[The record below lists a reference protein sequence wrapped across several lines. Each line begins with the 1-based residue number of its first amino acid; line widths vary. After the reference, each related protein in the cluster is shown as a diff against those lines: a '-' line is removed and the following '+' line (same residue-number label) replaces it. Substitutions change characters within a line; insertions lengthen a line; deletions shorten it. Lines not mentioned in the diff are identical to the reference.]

1 MSAYDEILSSSNIV
15 NILEYYGLK
24 VNRNKC
30 TCPFHNDTHP
40 SMMVNTSKG
49 IAKCFA
55 CGSGGNVVS
64 FIQKYETEINHNA
77 ISTVEAMQK
86 AIDIQH
92 LNIVLSQNNNIPL
105 TEEQKKQKTLSN
117 ILKDA
122 IIICENNL
130 KTQNI
135 DGEKILDYLKS
146 RNLSEQIINNF
157 HIGFNPT
164 YNNITNNLL
173 SKYNMK
179 DLIEVGITKESKN
192 DYIDIF
198 SHRIMIPIFD
208 QYGNPV
214 GFGARVLGDAKP
226 KYINTMATP
235 LFNKSELLFNYHK
248 AKSFARD
255 YEMIVVEGYMDVISS
270 NAMGFANTVGIMGTA
285 LTKEQ
290 IELLKKLKCE
300 ITLSLDN
307 DDAGKNAMIRVIPE
321 LLNEGLEV
329 NVLDISKLEG
339 KYKDFGDLQV
349 ANIKKEDVYKTKIS
363 AFIFLLENQYL
374 QNKEL
379 NVDNI
384 YTIYKKMQRDGLI
397 KNTKDILR
405 FKEYVTN
412 KTNFKLKEV
421 EDIIMPKEV
430 KQESRVERYKG
441 LFFYYYI
448 MDHLKKYA
456 INHQDRI
463 LQKYLEANSISQE
476 VIEETLNNENYLTH
490 PLASISKSK
499 IHSKILIIIGNNT
512 ITNMIIICILFLNL
526 SFKNDKIF
534 ILENLLNNVKS
545 FDQEGKVVNIKLSVE
560 QKDIVLKQY
569 AESFETSIKE
579 YIENNPDEFEDL
591 FIANNTSQFEK
602 LFPKTYVETL
612 KEQAVSRFKNEN
624 VMEAVRYGL
633 AYPDNMK
640 SAMTRQF
647 VNNDKYKTL
656 LVFNNNKN
664 ILGLTPENIIKETK
678 EELERKPEKVQ
689 DDIQK
694 TEVETAKNN
703 KDMSI
708 FIKLSGKEKESY
720 KGIYL
725 PIDSGTQVFIP
736 KQLYRIDDGRL
747 QILNSQSKSANM
759 SEYAVD
765 ENTRTKK
772 FMNRLTLDN
781 FYHKYFNLY
790 EISMEKEVIP
800 SASY

>member
-1 MSAYDEILSSSNIV
+1 MSAYDEILSSSNII

-24 VNRNKC
+24 VAKNKC
-30 TCPFHNDTHP
+30 ICPFHSDTHP

-92 LNIVLSQNNNIPL
+92 LNIVLSQNNKMPL

-122 IIICENNL
+122 ITICENNL
-130 KTQNI
+130 KTKNI
-135 DGEKILDYLKS
+135 DGERTLDYLKS

-164 YNNITNNLL
+164 YDNITNNLL

-248 AKSFARD
+248 AKSFARN
-255 YEMIVVEGYMDVISS
+255 YEMIVVEGYMDVISA

-339 KYKDFGDLQV
+339 KYKDFGDLQI
-349 ANIKKEDVYKTKIS
+349 ANVKKEDVYKTKIS

-374 QNKEL
+374 KNKEL

-384 YTIYKKMQRDGLI
+384 YNTYKKMQRDGLI
-397 KNTKDILR
+397 KDTKDILR

-412 KTNFKLKEV
+412 KTNFRVEEV

-456 INHQDRI
+456 TNHQDRI
-463 LQKYLEANSISQE
+463 LQKYLETNAITQE
-476 VIEETLNNENYLTH
+476 LIEETLNNENYL
-490 PLASISKSK
+490 KD
-499 IHSKILIIIGNNT
+499 GENT
-512 ITNMIIICILFLNL
+512 IDISRYVNEYIYTSDDYIK
-526 SFKNDKIF
+526 FKNDKIF

-545 FDQEGKVVNIKLSVE
+545 FDQEGNVVNIKLSVE

-569 AESFETSIKE
+569 AESFETNIKD

-602 LFPKTYVETL
+602 LFPKTYVESL

-664 ILGLTPENIIKETK
+664 ILGLTPENIMKETK
-678 EELERKPEKVQ
+678 EELEKKPEKTKQKEQ

-694 TEVETAKNN
+694 TEVETVKNN
-703 KDMSI
+703 NDMSV
-708 FIKLSGKEKESY
+708 FIKLSGKEKESF

-736 KQLYRIDDGRL
+736 KQLYRIDDGKL

>member
-1 MSAYDEILSSSNIV
+1 MSAYDEILSSSNII

-24 VNRNKC
+24 VVKNKC
-30 TCPFHNDTHP
+30 ICPFHSDTHP

-49 IAKCFA
+49 IAKCFV

-92 LNIVLSQNNNIPL
+92 LNIVLSQNNKMPL

-122 IIICENNL
+122 ITICENNL
-130 KTQNI
+130 KTKNI
-135 DGEKILDYLKS
+135 DGERTLDYLKS

-164 YNNITNNLL
+164 YDNITNNLL

-198 SHRIMIPIFD
+198 SHRIMIPIFE

-248 AKSFARD
+248 AKSFARN
-255 YEMIVVEGYMDVISS
+255 YEMIVVEGYMDVISA

-339 KYKDFGDLQV
+339 KYKDFGDLQI
-349 ANIKKEDVYKTKIS
+349 ANVKKEDVYKTKIS

-384 YTIYKKMQRDGLI
+384 YNTYKKMQRDGLI
-397 KNTKDILR
+397 KDTKDILR

-412 KTNFKLKEV
+412 KTNFRVEEV

-456 INHQDRI
+456 TNHQDRI
-463 LQKYLEANSISQE
+463 LQKYLETNAITQE
-476 VIEETLNNENYLTH
+476 LIEETLNNENYL
-490 PLASISKSK
+490 KD
-499 IHSKILIIIGNNT
+499 GENT
-512 ITNMIIICILFLNL
+512 IDISRYVNEYIYTSDDYIK
-526 SFKNDKIF
+526 FKNDKIF

-545 FDQEGKVVNIKLSVE
+545 FDQEGNVVNIKLSVE

-569 AESFETSIKE
+569 AESFETNIKD

-602 LFPKTYVETL
+602 LFPKTYVESL

-664 ILGLTPENIIKETK
+664 ILGLTPENIMKETK
-678 EELERKPEKVQ
+678 EELEKKPEKTKQKEQ

-694 TEVETAKNN
+694 TEVETVKNN
-703 KDMSI
+703 NDMSV
-708 FIKLSGKEKESY
+708 FIKLSGKEKESF

-736 KQLYRIDDGRL
+736 KQLYRIDDGKL

>member
-1 MSAYDEILSSSNIV
+1 MSAYDEILSSSNII

-24 VNRNKC
+24 VAKNKC
-30 TCPFHNDTHP
+30 ICPFHSDTHP

-92 LNIVLSQNNNIPL
+92 LNIVLSQNNKMPL

-122 IIICENNL
+122 ITICENNL
-130 KTQNI
+130 KTKNI
-135 DGEKILDYLKS
+135 DGERTLDYLKS

-164 YNNITNNLL
+164 YDNITNNLL

-226 KYINTMATP
+226 KYINTMVTP

-248 AKSFARD
+248 AKSFARN
-255 YEMIVVEGYMDVISS
+255 YEMIVVEGYMDVISA

-339 KYKDFGDLQV
+339 KYKDFGDLQI
-349 ANIKKEDVYKTKIS
+349 ANVKKEDVYKTKIS

-384 YTIYKKMQRDGLI
+384 YNTYKKMQRDGLI
-397 KNTKDILR
+397 KDTKDILR

-412 KTNFKLKEV
+412 KTNFRVEEV

-456 INHQDRI
+456 TNHQDRI
-463 LQKYLEANSISQE
+463 LQKYLETNAITQE
-476 VIEETLNNENYLTH
+476 LIEETLNNENYL
-490 PLASISKSK
+490 KD
-499 IHSKILIIIGNNT
+499 GENT
-512 ITNMIIICILFLNL
+512 IDISRYVNEYIYTSYDYIK
-526 SFKNDKIF
+526 FKNDKIF

-545 FDQEGKVVNIKLSVE
+545 FDQEGNVVNIKLSVE

-569 AESFETSIKE
+569 AESFETNIKD

-602 LFPKTYVETL
+602 LFPKTYVESL

-664 ILGLTPENIIKETK
+664 ILGLTPENIMKETK
-678 EELERKPEKVQ
+678 EELEKKPEKTKQKEQ

-694 TEVETAKNN
+694 TEVETVKNN
-703 KDMSI
+703 NDMSV
-708 FIKLSGKEKESY
+708 FIKLSGKEKESF

-736 KQLYRIDDGRL
+736 KQLYRIDDGKL

>member
-24 VNRNKC
+24 VTRNKC

-55 CGSGGNVVS
+55 CGSGGNAVS

-92 LNIVLSQNNNIPL
+92 LNIVLSQNNKMPL

-122 IIICENNL
+122 ITICENNL
-130 KTQNI
+130 KTKNI
-135 DGEKILDYLKS
+135 DGERTLDYLKS

-164 YNNITNNLL
+164 YDNITNNLL

-255 YEMIVVEGYMDVISS
+255 YEMIVVEGYMDVISA

-290 IELLKKLKCE
+290 IKLLKKLKCE

-339 KYKDFGDLQV
+339 KYKDFGDLQI
-349 ANIKKEDVYKTKIS
+349 ANLKKEDVYKTKIS

-384 YTIYKKMQRDGLI
+384 YNIYKKMQRDGLI
-397 KNTKDILR
+397 KDTKDILR

-412 KTNFKLKEV
+412 KTNFRVEEV

-463 LQKYLEANSISQE
+463 LQKYLETNAITQE
-476 VIEETLNNENYLTH
+476 LIEETLNNENYL
-490 PLASISKSK
+490 KD
-499 IHSKILIIIGNNT
+499 GENT
-512 ITNMIIICILFLNL
+512 IDISRYVNEYIYTSDDYIK
-526 SFKNDKIF
+526 FKNDKVF

-545 FDQEGKVVNIKLSVE
+545 FDQEGNVVNIKLSVE

-569 AESFETSIKE
+569 AESFETNIKE

-602 LFPKTYVETL
+602 LFPKTYVESL

-664 ILGLTPENIIKETK
+664 ILGLTPENIMKETK
-678 EELERKPEKVQ
+678 EELEKKPEKVQ
-689 DDIQK
+689 EKAQDEIQK
-694 TEVETAKNN
+694 PEVETVKNN
-703 KDMSI
+703 NDMSV
-708 FIKLSGKEKESY
+708 FIKLSGKEKESF

-736 KQLYRIDDGRL
+736 KQLYRINDGKL

>member
-1 MSAYDEILSSSNIV
+1 MSAYDEILSSSNII

-24 VNRNKC
+24 VAKNKC
-30 TCPFHNDTHP
+30 ICPFHSDTHP

-92 LNIVLSQNNNIPL
+92 LNIVLSQNNKMPL

-122 IIICENNL
+122 ITICENNL
-130 KTQNI
+130 KTKNI
-135 DGEKILDYLKS
+135 DGERTLDYLKS

-164 YNNITNNLL
+164 YDNITNNLL

-248 AKSFARD
+248 AKSFARN
-255 YEMIVVEGYMDVISS
+255 YEMIVVEGYMDVISA

-339 KYKDFGDLQV
+339 KYKDFGDLQI
-349 ANIKKEDVYKTKIS
+349 ANVKKEDVYKTKIS

-384 YTIYKKMQRDGLI
+384 YNTYKKMQRDGLI
-397 KNTKDILR
+397 KDTKDILR

-412 KTNFKLKEV
+412 KTNFRVEEV

-456 INHQDRI
+456 TNHQDRI
-463 LQKYLEANSISQE
+463 LQKYLETNAITQE
-476 VIEETLNNENYLTH
+476 LIEETLNNENYL
-490 PLASISKSK
+490 KD
-499 IHSKILIIIGNNT
+499 GENT
-512 ITNMIIICILFLNL
+512 IDISRYVNEYIYTSDDYIK
-526 SFKNDKIF
+526 FKNDKIF

-545 FDQEGKVVNIKLSVE
+545 FDQEGNVVNIKLSVE

-569 AESFETSIKE
+569 AESFETNIKD

-602 LFPKTYVETL
+602 LFPKTYVESL

-664 ILGLTPENIIKETK
+664 ILGLTPENIMKETK
-678 EELERKPEKVQ
+678 EELEKKPEKTKQKEQ

-694 TEVETAKNN
+694 TEVETVKNN
-703 KDMSI
+703 NDMSV
-708 FIKLSGKEKESY
+708 FIKLSGKEKESF

-725 PIDSGTQVFIP
+725 PIDSGIQVFIP
-736 KQLYRIDDGRL
+736 KQLYRIDDGKL

>member
-24 VNRNKC
+24 VTRNKC

-92 LNIVLSQNNNIPL
+92 LNIVLSQNNKMPL

-122 IIICENNL
+122 ITICENNL
-130 KTQNI
+130 KTKNI
-135 DGEKILDYLKS
+135 DGERTLDYLKS

-157 HIGFNPT
+157 HIGFNPN
-164 YNNITNNLL
+164 YDNITNNLL

-214 GFGARVLGDAKP
+214 GFGARVLGEAKP

-248 AKSFARD
+248 AKSFARN
-255 YEMIVVEGYMDVISS
+255 YEMIVVEGYMDVISA

-339 KYKDFGDLQV
+339 KYKDFGDLQI
-349 ANIKKEDVYKTKIS
+349 ANVKKEDVYKTKIS

-384 YTIYKKMQRDGLI
+384 YNTYKKMQRDGLI
-397 KNTKDILR
+397 KDTKDILR

-412 KTNFKLKEV
+412 KTNFRVEEV

-456 INHQDRI
+456 TNHQDRI
-463 LQKYLEANSISQE
+463 LQKYLETNAITQE
-476 VIEETLNNENYLTH
+476 LIEETLNNENYL
-490 PLASISKSK
+490 KD
-499 IHSKILIIIGNNT
+499 GENT
-512 ITNMIIICILFLNL
+512 IDISRYVNEYIYTSDDYIK
-526 SFKNDKIF
+526 FKNDKIF

-545 FDQEGKVVNIKLSVE
+545 FDQEGNVVNIKLSVE

-569 AESFETSIKE
+569 AESFETNIKD

-602 LFPKTYVETL
+602 LFPKTYVESL

-664 ILGLTPENIIKETK
+664 ILGLTPENIMKETK
-678 EELERKPEKVQ
+678 EELEKKPEKTKQKEQ

-694 TEVETAKNN
+694 TEVETVKNN
-703 KDMSI
+703 NDMSV
-708 FIKLSGKEKESY
+708 FIKLSGKEKESF

-736 KQLYRIDDGRL
+736 KQLYRIDDGKL

-759 SEYAVD
+759 SEYEVD
-765 ENTRTKK
+765 ENTKTKK

>member
-1 MSAYDEILSSSNIV
+1 MSAYDEILSSSNII

-24 VNRNKC
+24 VVKNKC
-30 TCPFHNDTHP
+30 VCPFHSDTHP

-92 LNIVLSQNNNIPL
+92 LNIVLSQNNKMPL

-122 IIICENNL
+122 ITICENNL
-130 KTQNI
+130 KTKNI
-135 DGEKILDYLKS
+135 DGERTLDYLKS

-164 YNNITNNLL
+164 YDNITNNLL

-248 AKSFARD
+248 AKSFARN
-255 YEMIVVEGYMDVISS
+255 YEMIVVEGYMDVISA

-339 KYKDFGDLQV
+339 KYKDFGDLQI
-349 ANIKKEDVYKTKIS
+349 ANVKKEDVYKTKIS
-363 AFIFLLENQYL
+363 AFIFLL
-374 QNKEL
+374 
-379 NVDNI
+379 
-384 YTIYKKMQRDGLI
+384 GLI
-397 KNTKDILR
+397 LDTKDILR

-412 KTNFKLKEV
+412 KTNFRVEEV

-456 INHQDRI
+456 TNHQDRI
-463 LQKYLEANSISQE
+463 LQKYLETNAITQE
-476 VIEETLNNENYLTH
+476 LIEETLNNENYL
-490 PLASISKSK
+490 KD
-499 IHSKILIIIGNNT
+499 GENT
-512 ITNMIIICILFLNL
+512 IDISRYVNEYIYTSDDYIK
-526 SFKNDKIF
+526 FKNDKIF

-545 FDQEGKVVNIKLSVE
+545 FDQEGNVVNIKLSVE

-569 AESFETSIKE
+569 AESFETNIKD

-602 LFPKTYVETL
+602 LFPKTYVESL

-664 ILGLTPENIIKETK
+664 ILGLTPENIMKETK
-678 EELERKPEKVQ
+678 EELEKKPEKTKQKEQ

-694 TEVETAKNN
+694 TEVETVKNN
-703 KDMSI
+703 NDMSV
-708 FIKLSGKEKESY
+708 FIKLSGKEKESF

-736 KQLYRIDDGRL
+736 KQLYRIDDGKL
-747 QILNSQSKSANM
+747 Q
-759 SEYAVD
+759 
-765 ENTRTKK
+765 
-772 FMNRLTLDN
+772 
-781 FYHKYFNLY
+781 
-790 EISMEKEVIP
+790 
-800 SASY
+800 

>member
-1 MSAYDEILSSSNIV
+1 MSAYDEILSSSNII

-24 VNRNKC
+24 VVKNKC
-30 TCPFHNDTHP
+30 ICPFHSDTHP

-92 LNIVLSQNNNIPL
+92 LNIVLSQNNKMPL
-105 TEEQKKQKTLSN
+105 TEEQKKQKILSN

-122 IIICENNL
+122 ITICENNL
-130 KTQNI
+130 KTKNI
-135 DGEKILDYLKS
+135 DGERTLDYLKS

-164 YNNITNNLL
+164 YDNITNNLL

-248 AKSFARD
+248 AKSFARN
-255 YEMIVVEGYMDVISS
+255 YEMIVVEGYMDVISA

-339 KYKDFGDLQV
+339 KYKDFGDLQI
-349 ANIKKEDVYKTKIS
+349 ANVKKEDVYKTKIS

-384 YTIYKKMQRDGLI
+384 YNTYKKMQRDGLI
-397 KNTKDILR
+397 KDTKDILR

-412 KTNFKLKEV
+412 KTNFRVEEV

-456 INHQDRI
+456 TNHQDRI
-463 LQKYLEANSISQE
+463 LQKYLETNAITQE
-476 VIEETLNNENYLTH
+476 LIEETLNNENYL
-490 PLASISKSK
+490 KD
-499 IHSKILIIIGNNT
+499 GENT
-512 ITNMIIICILFLNL
+512 IDISRYVNEYIYTSDDYIK
-526 SFKNDKIF
+526 FKNDKIF

-545 FDQEGKVVNIKLSVE
+545 FDQEGNVVNIKLSVE

-569 AESFETSIKE
+569 AESFETNIKD

-602 LFPKTYVETL
+602 LFPKTYVESL

-664 ILGLTPENIIKETK
+664 ILGLTPENIMKETK
-678 EELERKPEKVQ
+678 EELEKKPEKTKQKEQ

-694 TEVETAKNN
+694 TEVETVKNN
-703 KDMSI
+703 NDMSV
-708 FIKLSGKEKESY
+708 FIKLSGKEKESF

-736 KQLYRIDDGRL
+736 KQLYRIDDGKL

>member
-1 MSAYDEILSSSNIV
+1 MSAYDEILSSSNII

-24 VNRNKC
+24 VVKNKC
-30 TCPFHNDTHP
+30 ICPFHSDTHP

-92 LNIVLSQNNNIPL
+92 LNIVLSQNNKMPL

-122 IIICENNL
+122 ITICENNL
-130 KTQNI
+130 KTKNI
-135 DGEKILDYLKS
+135 DGERTLDYLKS

-164 YNNITNNLL
+164 YDNITNNLL

-248 AKSFARD
+248 AKSFARN
-255 YEMIVVEGYMDVISS
+255 YEMIVVEGYMDVISA

-329 NVLDISKLEG
+329 NVLDISKLED
-339 KYKDFGDLQV
+339 KYKDFGDLQI
-349 ANIKKEDVYKTKIS
+349 ANVKKEDVYKTKIS

-384 YTIYKKMQRDGLI
+384 YNTYKKMQRDGLI
-397 KNTKDILR
+397 KDTKDILR

-412 KTNFKLKEV
+412 KTNFRVEEV

-456 INHQDRI
+456 TNHQDRI
-463 LQKYLEANSISQE
+463 LQKYLETNAITQE
-476 VIEETLNNENYLTH
+476 LIEETLNNENYL
-490 PLASISKSK
+490 KD
-499 IHSKILIIIGNNT
+499 GENT
-512 ITNMIIICILFLNL
+512 IDISRYVNEYIYTSDDYIK
-526 SFKNDKIF
+526 FKNDKIF

-545 FDQEGKVVNIKLSVE
+545 FDQEGNVVNIKLSVE

-569 AESFETSIKE
+569 AESFETNIKD

-602 LFPKTYVETL
+602 LFPKTYVESL

-664 ILGLTPENIIKETK
+664 ILGLTPENIMKETK
-678 EELERKPEKVQ
+678 EELEKKPEKTKQKEQ

-694 TEVETAKNN
+694 TEVETVKNN
-703 KDMSI
+703 NDMSV
-708 FIKLSGKEKESY
+708 FIKLSGKEKESF

-736 KQLYRIDDGRL
+736 KQLYRIDDGKL

>member
-1 MSAYDEILSSSNIV
+1 MSAYDEILSSSSIV

-24 VNRNKC
+24 VSRNKC

-40 SMMVNTSKG
+40 SMMVNTNKG

-55 CGSGGNVVS
+55 CGSGGNTIS

-77 ISTVEAMQK
+77 ISTLEAMQK

-92 LNIVLSQNNNIPL
+92 LNIIIPQNNTVPL

-122 IIICENNL
+122 ITVCENNL
-130 KTQNI
+130 KTKNI
-135 DGEKILDYLKS
+135 DSERTLDYLKS
-146 RNLSEQIINNF
+146 RNLSTQIINNF

-164 YNNITNNLL
+164 YDNITNNLL

-179 DLIEVGITKESKN
+179 DLINVGITKESKN

-214 GFGARVLGDAKP
+214 GFGARVLDSNSKP

-255 YEMIVVEGYMDVISS
+255 YEIIVVEGYMDVISA

-307 DDAGKNAMIRVIPE
+307 DDAGKNSTIRIIPE
-321 LLNEGLEV
+321 LLDEGLEV
-329 NVLDISKLEG
+329 NVLDISKLNG

-349 ANIKKEDVYKTKIS
+349 ANIKKEDIYKTKVS
-363 AFIFLLENQYL
+363 AFIFLLENKYL
-374 QNKEL
+374 QEQKL
-379 NVDNI
+379 NTDNI
-384 YTIYKKMQRDGLI
+384 YAIYKKMQKDGLI
-397 KNTKDILR
+397 KDTKDIIR
-405 FKEYVTN
+405 FKEYIVDNTR
-412 KTNFKLKEV
+412 FKSEEV

-430 KQESRVERYKG
+430 QQLSRVERYKG
-441 LFFYYYI
+441 LYFYYFI
-448 MDHLKKYA
+448 MNHLKKYA
-456 INHQDRI
+456 TDHQDRI
-463 LQKYLEANSISQE
+463 LQKYLETNALSEEI
-476 VIEETLNNENYLTH
+476 IEKTLNNENYL
-490 PLASISKSK
+490 KD
-499 IHSKILIIIGNNT
+499 GENT
-512 ITNMIIICILFLNL
+512 IDIKRYVNEYIYTSDEYIK
-526 SFKNDKIF
+526 FKEDKAF
-534 ILENLLNNVKS
+534 ILEKLLNNVKS
-545 FDQEGKVVNIKLSVE
+545 YDANGNTVNIKLTIE
-560 QKDIVLKQY
+560 QKNIVLKQY
-569 AESFETSIKE
+569 EESFDSSVKE
-579 YIENNPDEFEDL
+579 LIENSPDEYEEL
-591 FIANNTSQFEK
+591 YIANNGAQFAK
-602 LFPKTYVETL
+602 LFPKTYVEVM
-612 KEQAVSRFKNEN
+612 KEQAIERFKNEN
-624 VMEAVRYGL
+624 VMEAIRYAL
-633 AYPDNMK
+633 AYTEDMK
-640 SAMTRQF
+640 SALSSKY

-664 ILGLTPENIIKETK
+664 ILGLMPENIIKDTK
-678 EELERKPEKVQ
+678 EEIEKAQEIVEEKKQ
-689 DDIQK
+689 DEIQN
-694 TEVETAKNN
+694 TQVETEKGN

-708 FIKLSGKEKESY
+708 FIKLSGNEKESY

-736 KQLYRIDDGRL
+736 KQLYRKDNDKL
-747 QILNSQSKSANM
+747 QILSSHSNSANM
-759 SEYAVD
+759 SEYSID
-765 ENTRTKK
+765 EEQKTKK
-772 FMNRLTLDN
+772 WMSRLTLDD
-781 FYHKYFNLY
+781 FYHKYFKLY
-790 EISMEKEVIP
+790 EISMEKEVIQN
-800 SASY
+800 ASY

>member
-1 MSAYDEILSSSNIV
+1 MSAYDEILSSSNII

-24 VNRNKC
+24 VAKNKC
-30 TCPFHNDTHP
+30 ICPFHSDTHP

-92 LNIVLSQNNNIPL
+92 LNIVLSQNNKMPL

-130 KTQNI
+130 KTKNI
-135 DGEKILDYLKS
+135 DGERTLDYLKS

-164 YNNITNNLL
+164 YDNITNNLL

-248 AKSFARD
+248 AKSFARN
-255 YEMIVVEGYMDVISS
+255 YEMIVVEGYMDVISA

-339 KYKDFGDLQV
+339 KYKDFGDLQI
-349 ANIKKEDVYKTKIS
+349 ANVKKEDVYKTKIS

-384 YTIYKKMQRDGLI
+384 YNTYKKMQRDGLI
-397 KNTKDILR
+397 KDTKDILR

-412 KTNFKLKEV
+412 KTNFRVEEV

-456 INHQDRI
+456 TNHQDRI
-463 LQKYLEANSISQE
+463 LQKYLETNAITQE
-476 VIEETLNNENYLTH
+476 LIEETLNNENYL
-490 PLASISKSK
+490 KD
-499 IHSKILIIIGNNT
+499 GENT
-512 ITNMIIICILFLNL
+512 IDISRYVNEYIYTSDDYIK
-526 SFKNDKIF
+526 FKNDKIF

-545 FDQEGKVVNIKLSVE
+545 FDQEGNVVNIKLSVE

-569 AESFETSIKE
+569 AESFETNIKD

-602 LFPKTYVETL
+602 LFPKTYVESL

-664 ILGLTPENIIKETK
+664 ILGLTPENIMKETK
-678 EELERKPEKVQ
+678 EKLEKKPEKIQEKAQ

-694 TEVETAKNN
+694 TEVETVKNN
-703 KDMSI
+703 NDMSV
-708 FIKLSGKEKESY
+708 FIKLSGKEKESF

-725 PIDSGTQVFIP
+725 PIDSGIQVFIP
-736 KQLYRIDDGRL
+736 KQLYRIDDGKL

>member
-24 VNRNKC
+24 VTRNKC

-40 SMMVNTSKG
+40 SMMINTSKG

-55 CGSGGNVVS
+55 CGSGGNAVS
-64 FIQKYETEINHNA
+64 FIQKYETEVNHNA

-92 LNIVLSQNNNIPL
+92 LNIVLSQNNNMPL

-122 IIICENNL
+122 ITICENNL
-130 KTQNI
+130 KTKNI
-135 DGEKILDYLKS
+135 DGERTLDYLKS

-164 YNNITNNLL
+164 YDNITNNLL

-179 DLIEVGITKESKN
+179 DLIEVGITKKSKN

-226 KYINTMATP
+226 KYINTMATT

-339 KYKDFGDLQV
+339 KYKDFGDLQI
-349 ANIKKEDVYKTKIS
+349 ANVKKEDVYKTKIS

-374 QNKEL
+374 QDKEL

-384 YTIYKKMQRDGLI
+384 YNTYKKMQRDGLI
-397 KNTKDILR
+397 KDTKDILR

-412 KTNFKLKEV
+412 NTNFKGEEV

-463 LQKYLEANSISQE
+463 LQKYLETNVISQE
-476 VIEETLNNENYLTH
+476 VIEETLNSENYL
-490 PLASISKSK
+490 KD
-499 IHSKILIIIGNNT
+499 GENT
-512 ITNMIIICILFLNL
+512 IDISRYVNEYIYTSDDYIK
-526 SFKNDKIF
+526 FKNDKIF

-602 LFPKTYVETL
+602 LFPKTYVESL

-664 ILGLTPENIIKETK
+664 ILGLTPENIMKETK
-678 EELERKPEKVQ
+678 EELEKKPEKTKQKEQ

-694 TEVETAKNN
+694 TEVETVKNN
-703 KDMSI
+703 NDMSV
-708 FIKLSGKEKESY
+708 FIKLSGKEKESF

-736 KQLYRIDDGRL
+736 KQLYRIDDGKL

>member
-1 MSAYDEILSSSNIV
+1 MSAYDEILSSSNII

-24 VNRNKC
+24 VAKNKC
-30 TCPFHNDTHP
+30 ICPFHSDTHP

-92 LNIVLSQNNNIPL
+92 LNIVLSQNNKMPL

-122 IIICENNL
+122 ITICENNL
-130 KTQNI
+130 KTKNI
-135 DGEKILDYLKS
+135 DGERTLDYLKS

-164 YNNITNNLL
+164 YDNITNNLL

-248 AKSFARD
+248 AKSFARN
-255 YEMIVVEGYMDVISS
+255 YEMIVVEGYMDVISA

-339 KYKDFGDLQV
+339 KYKDFGDLQI
-349 ANIKKEDVYKTKIS
+349 ANVKKEDVYKTKIS

-384 YTIYKKMQRDGLI
+384 YNTYKKMQRDGLI
-397 KNTKDILR
+397 KDTKDILR

-412 KTNFKLKEV
+412 KTNFRVEEV

-456 INHQDRI
+456 TNHQDRI
-463 LQKYLEANSISQE
+463 LQKYLETNAITQE
-476 VIEETLNNENYLTH
+476 LIEETLNNENYL
-490 PLASISKSK
+490 KD
-499 IHSKILIIIGNNT
+499 GENT
-512 ITNMIIICILFLNL
+512 IDISRYVNEYIYTSDDYIK
-526 SFKNDKIF
+526 FKNDKIF

-545 FDQEGKVVNIKLSVE
+545 FDQEGNVVNIKLSVE

-569 AESFETSIKE
+569 AESFETNIKD

-602 LFPKTYVETL
+602 LFPKTYVESL

-664 ILGLTPENIIKETK
+664 ILGLTPENIMKETK
-678 EELERKPEKVQ
+678 EELEKKPEKTKQKEQ

-694 TEVETAKNN
+694 TEVETVKNN
-703 KDMSI
+703 NDMSV
-708 FIKLSGKEKESY
+708 FIKLSGKEKESF

-736 KQLYRIDDGRL
+736 KQLYRIDDGKL
-747 QILNSQSKSANM
+747 QILNSQSRSANM

>member
-24 VNRNKC
+24 VTRNKC

-92 LNIVLSQNNNIPL
+92 LNIVLSQNNKMPL

-122 IIICENNL
+122 ITICENNL
-130 KTQNI
+130 KTKNI
-135 DGEKILDYLKS
+135 DGERTLDYLKS

-164 YNNITNNLL
+164 YDNITNNLL

-248 AKSFARD
+248 AKSFARN
-255 YEMIVVEGYMDVISS
+255 YEMIVVEGYMDVISA

-329 NVLDISKLEG
+329 NVLDISKLED
-339 KYKDFGDLQV
+339 KYKDFGDLQI
-349 ANIKKEDVYKTKIS
+349 ANVKKEDVYKTKIS

-374 QNKEL
+374 KNKEL

-384 YTIYKKMQRDGLI
+384 YNTYKKMQRDGLI
-397 KNTKDILR
+397 KDTKDILR

-412 KTNFKLKEV
+412 KTNFRVEEV

-456 INHQDRI
+456 TNHQDRI
-463 LQKYLEANSISQE
+463 LQKYLETNAITQE
-476 VIEETLNNENYLTH
+476 LIEETLNNENYL
-490 PLASISKSK
+490 KD
-499 IHSKILIIIGNNT
+499 GENT
-512 ITNMIIICILFLNL
+512 IDISRYVNEYIYTSDDYIK
-526 SFKNDKIF
+526 FKNDKIF

-545 FDQEGKVVNIKLSVE
+545 FDQEGNVVNIKLSVE

-569 AESFETSIKE
+569 AESFETNIKD

-602 LFPKTYVETL
+602 LFPKTYVESL

-664 ILGLTPENIIKETK
+664 ILGLTPENIMKETK
-678 EELERKPEKVQ
+678 EELEKKPEKTKQKEQ

-694 TEVETAKNN
+694 TEVETVKNN
-703 KDMSI
+703 NDMSV
-708 FIKLSGKEKESY
+708 FIKLSGKEKESF

-736 KQLYRIDDGRL
+736 KQLYRIDDGKL

>member
-24 VNRNKC
+24 VTRNKC

-40 SMMVNTSKG
+40 SMMINTSKG

-55 CGSGGNVVS
+55 CGSGGNAVS
-64 FIQKYETEINHNA
+64 FIQKYETEVNHNA

-92 LNIVLSQNNNIPL
+92 LNIVLSQNNNMPL

-122 IIICENNL
+122 ITICENNL
-130 KTQNI
+130 KTKNI
-135 DGEKILDYLKS
+135 DGERTLDYLKS

-164 YNNITNNLL
+164 YDNITNNLL

-226 KYINTMATP
+226 KYINTMATT

-339 KYKDFGDLQV
+339 KYKDFGDLQI
-349 ANIKKEDVYKTKIS
+349 ANVKKEDVYKTKIS

-374 QNKEL
+374 QDKEL

-384 YTIYKKMQRDGLI
+384 YNTYKKMQRDGLI
-397 KNTKDILR
+397 KDTKDILR

-412 KTNFKLKEV
+412 NTNFKGEEV

-463 LQKYLEANSISQE
+463 LQKYLETNVISQE
-476 VIEETLNNENYLTH
+476 VIEETLNSENYL
-490 PLASISKSK
+490 KD
-499 IHSKILIIIGNNT
+499 GENT
-512 ITNMIIICILFLNL
+512 IDISRYVNEYIYTSDDYIK
-526 SFKNDKIF
+526 FKNDKIF

-602 LFPKTYVETL
+602 LFPKTYVESL

-664 ILGLTPENIIKETK
+664 ILGLTPENIMKETK
-678 EELERKPEKVQ
+678 EELEKKPEKTKQKAQ

-694 TEVETAKNN
+694 TEVETVKNN
-703 KDMSI
+703 NDMSV
-708 FIKLSGKEKESY
+708 FIKLSGKEKESF

-736 KQLYRIDDGRL
+736 KQLYRIDDGKL
-747 QILNSQSKSANM
+747 QILNSQSISANM

>member
-1 MSAYDEILSSSNIV
+1 MSAYDEILSSSNII

-24 VNRNKC
+24 VVKNKC
-30 TCPFHNDTHP
+30 ICPFHSDTHP

-92 LNIVLSQNNNIPL
+92 LNIVLSQNNKMPL

-122 IIICENNL
+122 ITICENNL
-130 KTQNI
+130 KTKNI
-135 DGEKILDYLKS
+135 DGERTLDYLKS

-164 YNNITNNLL
+164 YDNITNNLL

-248 AKSFARD
+248 VKSFARN
-255 YEMIVVEGYMDVISS
+255 YEMIVVEGYMDVISA

-339 KYKDFGDLQV
+339 KYKDFGDLQI
-349 ANIKKEDVYKTKIS
+349 ANVKKEDVYKTKIS

-384 YTIYKKMQRDGLI
+384 YNTYKKMQRDGLI
-397 KNTKDILR
+397 KDTKDILR

-412 KTNFKLKEV
+412 KTNFRVEEV

-456 INHQDRI
+456 TNHQDRI
-463 LQKYLEANSISQE
+463 LQKYLETNAITQE
-476 VIEETLNNENYLTH
+476 LIEETLNNENYL
-490 PLASISKSK
+490 KD
-499 IHSKILIIIGNNT
+499 GENT
-512 ITNMIIICILFLNL
+512 IDISRYVNEYIYTSDDYIK
-526 SFKNDKIF
+526 FKNDKIF

-545 FDQEGKVVNIKLSVE
+545 FDQEGNVVNIKLSVE

-569 AESFETSIKE
+569 AESFETNIKD

-602 LFPKTYVETL
+602 LFPKTYVESL

-664 ILGLTPENIIKETK
+664 ILGLTPENIMKETK
-678 EELERKPEKVQ
+678 EELEKKPEKTKQKEQ

-694 TEVETAKNN
+694 TEVETVKNN
-703 KDMSI
+703 NDMSV
-708 FIKLSGKEKESY
+708 FIKLSGKEKESF

-736 KQLYRIDDGRL
+736 KQLYRIDDGKL

>member
-1 MSAYDEILSSSNIV
+1 MSAYDEILSSSNII

-24 VNRNKC
+24 VAKNKC
-30 TCPFHNDTHP
+30 ICPFHSDTHP

-92 LNIVLSQNNNIPL
+92 LNIVLSQNNKMPL

-122 IIICENNL
+122 ITICENNL
-130 KTQNI
+130 KTKNI
-135 DGEKILDYLKS
+135 DGERTLDYLKS

-164 YNNITNNLL
+164 YDNITNNLL

-248 AKSFARD
+248 AKSFARN
-255 YEMIVVEGYMDVISS
+255 YEMIVVEGYMDVISA

-339 KYKDFGDLQV
+339 KYKDFGDLQI
-349 ANIKKEDVYKTKIS
+349 ANVKKEDVYKTKIS

-384 YTIYKKMQRDGLI
+384 YNTYKKMQRDGLI
-397 KNTKDILR
+397 KDTKDILR

-412 KTNFKLKEV
+412 KTNFRVEEV

-456 INHQDRI
+456 TNHQDRI
-463 LQKYLEANSISQE
+463 LQKYLETNAITQE
-476 VIEETLNNENYLTH
+476 LIEETLNNENYL
-490 PLASISKSK
+490 KD
-499 IHSKILIIIGNNT
+499 GENT
-512 ITNMIIICILFLNL
+512 IDISRYVNEYIYTSDDYIK
-526 SFKNDKIF
+526 FKNDKIF

-545 FDQEGKVVNIKLSVE
+545 FDQEGNVVNIKLSVE

-569 AESFETSIKE
+569 AESFETNIKD

-602 LFPKTYVETL
+602 LFPKTYVESL

-664 ILGLTPENIIKETK
+664 ILGLTPENIMKETK
-678 EELERKPEKVQ
+678 EELEKKPEKTKQKEQ

-694 TEVETAKNN
+694 TEVETVKNN
-703 KDMSI
+703 NDMSV
-708 FIKLSGKEKESY
+708 FIKLSGKEKESF

>member
-15 NILEYYGLK
+15 NILEYCGLK

-307 DDAGKNAMIRVIPE
+307 DDAGKNAMIRVITE

-476 VIEETLNNENYLTH
+476 VIEETLNNENYL
-490 PLASISKSK
+490 KD
-499 IHSKILIIIGNNT
+499 GENT
-512 ITNMIIICILFLNL
+512 IDISRYVNEYIYTSDDYIK
-526 SFKNDKIF
+526 FKNDKIF

>member
-1 MSAYDEILSSSNIV
+1 MSAYDEILSSSNII

-24 VNRNKC
+24 VAKNKC
-30 TCPFHNDTHP
+30 ICPFHSDTHP

-92 LNIVLSQNNNIPL
+92 LNIVLSQNNKMPL

-122 IIICENNL
+122 ITICENNL
-130 KTQNI
+130 KTKNI
-135 DGEKILDYLKS
+135 DGERTLDYLKS

-164 YNNITNNLL
+164 YDNITNNLL

-248 AKSFARD
+248 AKSFARN
-255 YEMIVVEGYMDVISS
+255 YEMIVVEGYMDVISA

-339 KYKDFGDLQV
+339 KYKDFGDLQI
-349 ANIKKEDVYKTKIS
+349 ANVKKEDVYKTKIS

-384 YTIYKKMQRDGLI
+384 YNTYKKMQRDGLI
-397 KNTKDILR
+397 KDTKDILR

-412 KTNFKLKEV
+412 KTNFRVEEV

-456 INHQDRI
+456 TNHQDRI
-463 LQKYLEANSISQE
+463 LQKYLETNAITQE
-476 VIEETLNNENYLTH
+476 LIEETLNNENYL
-490 PLASISKSK
+490 KD
-499 IHSKILIIIGNNT
+499 GENT
-512 ITNMIIICILFLNL
+512 IDISRYVNEYIYTSDDYIK
-526 SFKNDKIF
+526 FKNDKIF

-545 FDQEGKVVNIKLSVE
+545 FDQERNVVNIKLSVE

-569 AESFETSIKE
+569 AESFETNIKD

-602 LFPKTYVETL
+602 LFPKTYVESL

-664 ILGLTPENIIKETK
+664 ILGLTPENIMKETK
-678 EELERKPEKVQ
+678 EELEKKPEKTKQKEQ

-694 TEVETAKNN
+694 TEVETVKNN
-703 KDMSI
+703 NDMSV
-708 FIKLSGKEKESY
+708 FIKLSGKEKESF

-736 KQLYRIDDGRL
+736 KQLYRIDDGKL

>member
-24 VNRNKC
+24 VTRNKC

-92 LNIVLSQNNNIPL
+92 LNIVLSQNNKMPL
-105 TEEQKKQKTLSN
+105 TEVQKKQKTLSN

-122 IIICENNL
+122 ITICENNL
-130 KTQNI
+130 KTKNI
-135 DGEKILDYLKS
+135 DGERTLDYLKS

-164 YNNITNNLL
+164 YDNITNNLL

-248 AKSFARD
+248 AKSFARN
-255 YEMIVVEGYMDVISS
+255 YEMIVVEGYMDVISA

-339 KYKDFGDLQV
+339 KYKDFGDLQI
-349 ANIKKEDVYKTKIS
+349 ANVKKEDVYKTKIS

-384 YTIYKKMQRDGLI
+384 YNTYKKMQRDGLI
-397 KNTKDILR
+397 KDTKDILR

-412 KTNFKLKEV
+412 KTNFRVEEV

-456 INHQDRI
+456 TNHQDRI
-463 LQKYLEANSISQE
+463 LQKYLETNAITQE
-476 VIEETLNNENYLTH
+476 LIEETLNNENYL
-490 PLASISKSK
+490 KD
-499 IHSKILIIIGNNT
+499 GENT
-512 ITNMIIICILFLNL
+512 IDISRYVNEYIYTSDDYIK
-526 SFKNDKIF
+526 FKNDKIF

-545 FDQEGKVVNIKLSVE
+545 FDQEGNVVNIKLSVE

-569 AESFETSIKE
+569 AESFETNIKD

-602 LFPKTYVETL
+602 LFPKTYVESL

-664 ILGLTPENIIKETK
+664 ILGLTPENIMKETK
-678 EELERKPEKVQ
+678 EELEKKPEKTKQKEQ

-694 TEVETAKNN
+694 TEVETVKNN
-703 KDMSI
+703 NDMSV
-708 FIKLSGKEKESY
+708 FIKLSGKEKESF

-736 KQLYRIDDGRL
+736 KQLYRIDDGKL

>member
-1 MSAYDEILSSSNIV
+1 MSAYDEILSSSNII

-24 VNRNKC
+24 VIRNKC

-55 CGSGGNVVS
+55 CGSGGNAVS
-64 FIQKYETEINHNA
+64 FIQKYETEVNHNA

-122 IIICENNL
+122 ITICENNL
-130 KTQNI
+130 KTKNI
-135 DGEKILDYLKS
+135 DGERTLDYLKS

-164 YNNITNNLL
+164 YDNITNNLL
-173 SKYNMK
+173 SKYSMR

-214 GFGARVLGDAKP
+214 GFGARVLGDVKP

-255 YEMIVVEGYMDVISS
+255 YEMIVVEGYMDVISA

-339 KYKDFGDLQV
+339 KYKDFGDLQI
-349 ANIKKEDVYKTKIS
+349 ANLKKEDVYKTKIS

-384 YTIYKKMQRDGLI
+384 YNIYKKMQRDGLI
-397 KNTKDILR
+397 KDTKDILR

-412 KTNFKLKEV
+412 KTNFRVEEV

-463 LQKYLEANSISQE
+463 LQKYLETNAITQE
-476 VIEETLNNENYLTH
+476 LIEETLNNENYL
-490 PLASISKSK
+490 KD
-499 IHSKILIIIGNNT
+499 GENT
-512 ITNMIIICILFLNL
+512 IDISRYVNEYIYTSDDYIK
-526 SFKNDKIF
+526 FKNDKVF

-545 FDQEGKVVNIKLSVE
+545 FDQEGNVVNIKLSVE

-569 AESFETSIKE
+569 AESFETNIKE

-602 LFPKTYVETL
+602 LFPKTYVESL

-664 ILGLTPENIIKETK
+664 ILGLTPENIMKETK
-678 EELERKPEKVQ
+678 EELEKKPEKVQ
-689 DDIQK
+689 EKAQDEIQK
-694 TEVETAKNN
+694 PEVETVKNN
-703 KDMSI
+703 NDMSV
-708 FIKLSGKEKESY
+708 FIKLSGKEKESF

-736 KQLYRIDDGRL
+736 KQLYRIDDGKL

>member
-1 MSAYDEILSSSNIV
+1 MSAYDEILSSSNII

-24 VNRNKC
+24 VAKNKC
-30 TCPFHNDTHP
+30 ICPFHSDTHP

-92 LNIVLSQNNNIPL
+92 LNIVLSQNNKMPL

-122 IIICENNL
+122 ITICENNL
-130 KTQNI
+130 KTKNI
-135 DGEKILDYLKS
+135 DGERTLDYLKS

-164 YNNITNNLL
+164 YDNITNNLL

-248 AKSFARD
+248 AKSFARN
-255 YEMIVVEGYMDVISS
+255 YEMIVVEGYMDVISA

-339 KYKDFGDLQV
+339 KYKDFGDLQI
-349 ANIKKEDVYKTKIS
+349 ANVKKEDVYKTKIS

-384 YTIYKKMQRDGLI
+384 YNTYKKMQRDGLI
-397 KNTKDILR
+397 KDTKDILR

-412 KTNFKLKEV
+412 KTNFRVEEV

-456 INHQDRI
+456 TNHQDRI
-463 LQKYLEANSISQE
+463 LQKYLETNAITQE
-476 VIEETLNNENYLTH
+476 LIEETLNNENYL
-490 PLASISKSK
+490 KD
-499 IHSKILIIIGNNT
+499 GENT
-512 ITNMIIICILFLNL
+512 IDISRYVNEYIYTSDDYIK
-526 SFKNDKIF
+526 FKNDKIF

-545 FDQEGKVVNIKLSVE
+545 FDQEGNVVNIKLSVE

-569 AESFETSIKE
+569 AESFETNIKD

-602 LFPKTYVETL
+602 LFPKTYVESL

-664 ILGLTPENIIKETK
+664 ILGLTPENIMKETK
-678 EELERKPEKVQ
+678 EELEKKPEKTKQKEQ

-694 TEVETAKNN
+694 TEVETVKNN
-703 KDMSI
+703 NDMSV

>member
-24 VNRNKC
+24 VTRNKC

-92 LNIVLSQNNNIPL
+92 LNIVLSQNNKMPL

-122 IIICENNL
+122 ITICENNL
-130 KTQNI
+130 KTKNI
-135 DGEKILDYLKS
+135 DGERTLDYLKS

-164 YNNITNNLL
+164 YDNITNNLL

-248 AKSFARD
+248 AKSFARN
-255 YEMIVVEGYMDVISS
+255 YEMIVVEGYMDVISA

-329 NVLDISKLEG
+329 NVLDISKLED
-339 KYKDFGDLQV
+339 KYKDFGDLQI
-349 ANIKKEDVYKTKIS
+349 ANVKKEDVYKTKIS

-384 YTIYKKMQRDGLI
+384 YNTYKKMQRDGLI
-397 KNTKDILR
+397 KDTKDILR

-412 KTNFKLKEV
+412 KTNFRVEEV

-456 INHQDRI
+456 TNHQDRI
-463 LQKYLEANSISQE
+463 LQKYLETNAITQE
-476 VIEETLNNENYLTH
+476 LIEETLNNENYL
-490 PLASISKSK
+490 KD
-499 IHSKILIIIGNNT
+499 GENT
-512 ITNMIIICILFLNL
+512 IDISRYVNEYIYTSDDYIK
-526 SFKNDKIF
+526 FKNDKIF

-545 FDQEGKVVNIKLSVE
+545 FDQEGNVVNIKLSVE

-569 AESFETSIKE
+569 AESFETNIKD

-602 LFPKTYVETL
+602 LFPKTYVESL

-664 ILGLTPENIIKETK
+664 ILGLTPENIMKETK
-678 EELERKPEKVQ
+678 EELEKKPEKTKQKEQ

-694 TEVETAKNN
+694 TEVETVKNN
-703 KDMSI
+703 NDMSV
-708 FIKLSGKEKESY
+708 FIKLSGKEKESF

-725 PIDSGTQVFIP
+725 PIDSGIQVFIP
-736 KQLYRIDDGRL
+736 KQLYRIDDGKL

-765 ENTRTKK
+765 ENTKTKK

>member
-15 NILEYYGLK
+15 NILEYCGLK

-476 VIEETLNNENYLTH
+476 VIEETLNNENYL
-490 PLASISKSK
+490 KD
-499 IHSKILIIIGNNT
+499 GENT
-512 ITNMIIICILFLNL
+512 IDISRYVNEYIYTSDDYIK
-526 SFKNDKIF
+526 FKNDKIF

>member
-1 MSAYDEILSSSNIV
+1 MSAYDEILSSSNII

-24 VNRNKC
+24 VAKNKC
-30 TCPFHNDTHP
+30 ICPFHSDTHP

-92 LNIVLSQNNNIPL
+92 LNIVLSQNNKMPL

-122 IIICENNL
+122 ITICENNL
-130 KTQNI
+130 KTKNI
-135 DGEKILDYLKS
+135 DGERTLDYLKS

-164 YNNITNNLL
+164 YDNITNNLL

-248 AKSFARD
+248 AKSFARN
-255 YEMIVVEGYMDVISS
+255 YEMIVVEGYMDVISA

-339 KYKDFGDLQV
+339 KYKDFGDLQI
-349 ANIKKEDVYKTKIS
+349 ANVKKEDVYKTKIS

-384 YTIYKKMQRDGLI
+384 YNTYKKMQRDGLI
-397 KNTKDILR
+397 KDTKDILR

-412 KTNFKLKEV
+412 KTNFRVEEV

-456 INHQDRI
+456 TNHQDRI
-463 LQKYLEANSISQE
+463 LQKYLETNAITQE
-476 VIEETLNNENYLTH
+476 LIEETLNNENYL
-490 PLASISKSK
+490 KD
-499 IHSKILIIIGNNT
+499 GENT
-512 ITNMIIICILFLNL
+512 IDISRYVNEYIYTSDDYIK
-526 SFKNDKIF
+526 FKNDKIF

-545 FDQEGKVVNIKLSVE
+545 FDQEGNVVNIKLSVE

-569 AESFETSIKE
+569 AESFETNIKD

-602 LFPKTYVETL
+602 LFPKTYVESL
-612 KEQAVSRFKNEN
+612 KEQAVSRLKNEN

-664 ILGLTPENIIKETK
+664 ILGLTPENIMKETK
-678 EELERKPEKVQ
+678 EELEKKPEKTKQKEQ

-694 TEVETAKNN
+694 TEVETVKNN
-703 KDMSI
+703 NDMSV
-708 FIKLSGKEKESY
+708 FIKLSGKEKESF

-736 KQLYRIDDGRL
+736 KQLYRIDDGKL

>member
-24 VNRNKC
+24 VTRNKC

-92 LNIVLSQNNNIPL
+92 LNIVLSQNNKMPL

-122 IIICENNL
+122 ITICENNL
-130 KTQNI
+130 KTKNI
-135 DGEKILDYLKS
+135 DGERTLDYLKS

-164 YNNITNNLL
+164 YDNITNNLL

-198 SHRIMIPIFD
+198 SLRIMIPIFD

-214 GFGARVLGDAKP
+214 GFGARVLGDSKP

-248 AKSFARD
+248 AKSFARN
-255 YEMIVVEGYMDVISS
+255 YEMIVVEGYMDVISA
-270 NAMGFANTVGIMGTA
+270 NAMGFANTVGIMGTS

-339 KYKDFGDLQV
+339 KYKDFGDLQI
-349 ANIKKEDVYKTKIS
+349 ANVKKEDVYKTKIS

-384 YTIYKKMQRDGLI
+384 YNTYKKMQRDGLI
-397 KNTKDILR
+397 KDTKDILR

-412 KTNFKLKEV
+412 KTNFRVEEV

-456 INHQDRI
+456 TNHQDRI
-463 LQKYLEANSISQE
+463 LQKYLETNAITQE
-476 VIEETLNNENYLTH
+476 LIEETLNNENYL
-490 PLASISKSK
+490 KD
-499 IHSKILIIIGNNT
+499 GENT
-512 ITNMIIICILFLNL
+512 IDISRYVNEYIYTSDDYIK
-526 SFKNDKIF
+526 FKNDKIF

-545 FDQEGKVVNIKLSVE
+545 FDQEGNVVNIKLSVE

-569 AESFETSIKE
+569 AESFETNIKD

-602 LFPKTYVETL
+602 LFPKTYVESL

-664 ILGLTPENIIKETK
+664 ILGLTPENIMKETK
-678 EELERKPEKVQ
+678 EKLEKKPEKIQEKAQ

-694 TEVETAKNN
+694 TEVETVKNN
-703 KDMSI
+703 NDMSV
-708 FIKLSGKEKESY
+708 FIKLSGKEKESF

-725 PIDSGTQVFIP
+725 PIDSGIQVFIP
-736 KQLYRIDDGRL
+736 KQLYRIDDGKL

>member
-1 MSAYDEILSSSNIV
+1 MSAYDEILSSSNII

-24 VNRNKC
+24 VTRNKC

-92 LNIVLSQNNNIPL
+92 LNIILSQNNKMPL
-105 TEEQKKQKTLSN
+105 TEEQKKRKTLYN

-122 IIICENNL
+122 ITICENNL
-130 KTQNI
+130 KTKNI
-135 DGEKILDYLKS
+135 DGERTLDYLKS

-164 YNNITNNLL
+164 YDNITNNLL

-255 YEMIVVEGYMDVISS
+255 YEMIVVEGYMDVISA

-339 KYKDFGDLQV
+339 KYKDFGDLQI
-349 ANIKKEDVYKTKIS
+349 ANVKKEDVYKTKIS

-374 QNKEL
+374 QDKEL

-384 YTIYKKMQRDGLI
+384 YNIYKKMQKDGLI
-397 KNTKDILR
+397 KDTKDIL
-405 FKEYVTN
+405 
-412 KTNFKLKEV
+412 L
-421 EDIIMPKEV
+421 PKEV

-463 LQKYLEANSISQE
+463 LQKYLETNAITQE
-476 VIEETLNNENYLTH
+476 LIEETLNNENYL
-490 PLASISKSK
+490 KD
-499 IHSKILIIIGNNT
+499 GENT
-512 ITNMIIICILFLNL
+512 IDISRYVNEYIYTSDDYIK
-526 SFKNDKIF
+526 FKNDKIF
-534 ILENLLNNVKS
+534 ILEKLLNNVKS
-545 FDQEGKVVNIKLSVE
+545 FDQEGNVVNIKLSVE

-569 AESFETSIKE
+569 AESFETNIKE

-591 FIANNTSQFEK
+591 FIANNTLQFEK
-602 LFPKTYVETL
+602 LFPKTYVESL

-633 AYPDNMK
+633 AYPENMK

-664 ILGLTPENIIKETK
+664 ILGLTPENIMKETK
-678 EELERKPEKVQ
+678 EELEKKPEKVQ
-689 DDIQK
+689 EKAQDEIQK
-694 TEVETAKNN
+694 SEVETVKNN
-703 KDMSI
+703 NDMSV
-708 FIKLSGKEKESY
+708 FIKLSGKEKESF

-736 KQLYRIDDGRL
+736 KQLYRIDDGKL

>member
-55 CGSGGNVVS
+55 CGSGGNTIS
-64 FIQKYETEINHNA
+64 FIQKYETEVNHNA

-92 LNIVLSQNNNIPL
+92 LNIVLSQNNNIPI

-135 DGEKILDYLKS
+135 DGEKTLDYLKS
-146 RNLSEQIINNF
+146 RKLSEQIINNF

-476 VIEETLNNENYLTH
+476 VIEETLNNENYL
-490 PLASISKSK
+490 KD
-499 IHSKILIIIGNNT
+499 GENT
-512 ITNMIIICILFLNL
+512 IDISRYVNEYIYTSDDYIK
-526 SFKNDKIF
+526 FKNDKIF

-664 ILGLTPENIIKETK
+664 ILGLTPKNIIKETK

-703 KDMSI
+703 KDMFI

>member
-1 MSAYDEILSSSNIV
+1 MSAYDEILSSSNII

-24 VNRNKC
+24 VVKNKC
-30 TCPFHNDTHP
+30 ICPFHSDTHP

-92 LNIVLSQNNNIPL
+92 LNIVLSQNNKMPL

-122 IIICENNL
+122 ITICENNL
-130 KTQNI
+130 KTKNI
-135 DGEKILDYLKS
+135 DGERTLGYLKS

-164 YNNITNNLL
+164 YDNITNNLL

-248 AKSFARD
+248 AKSFARN
-255 YEMIVVEGYMDVISS
+255 YEMIVVEGYMDVISA

-339 KYKDFGDLQV
+339 KYKDFGDLQI
-349 ANIKKEDVYKTKIS
+349 ANVKKEDVYKTKIS

-384 YTIYKKMQRDGLI
+384 YNTYKKMQRDGLI
-397 KNTKDILR
+397 KDTKDILR

-412 KTNFKLKEV
+412 KTNFRVEEV

-456 INHQDRI
+456 TNHQDRI
-463 LQKYLEANSISQE
+463 LQKYLETNAITQE
-476 VIEETLNNENYLTH
+476 LIEETLNNENYL
-490 PLASISKSK
+490 KD
-499 IHSKILIIIGNNT
+499 GENT
-512 ITNMIIICILFLNL
+512 IDISRYVNEYIYTSDDYIK
-526 SFKNDKIF
+526 FKNDKIF

-545 FDQEGKVVNIKLSVE
+545 FDQEGNVVNIKLSVE

-569 AESFETSIKE
+569 AESFETNIKD

-602 LFPKTYVETL
+602 LFPKTYVESL

-664 ILGLTPENIIKETK
+664 ILGLTPENIMKETK
-678 EELERKPEKVQ
+678 EELEKKPEKTKQKEQ

-694 TEVETAKNN
+694 TEVETVKNN
-703 KDMSI
+703 NDMSV
-708 FIKLSGKEKESY
+708 FIKLSGKEKESF

-736 KQLYRIDDGRL
+736 KQLYRIDDGKL

>member
-1 MSAYDEILSSSNIV
+1 MSAYDEILSSSNII

-24 VNRNKC
+24 VANNKC
-30 TCPFHNDTHP
+30 ICPFHSDTHP
-40 SMMVNTSKG
+40 SMMVNTGKG

-92 LNIVLSQNNNIPL
+92 LNIVLSQNNKMSL

-122 IIICENNL
+122 ITICENNL
-130 KTQNI
+130 KTKNI
-135 DGEKILDYLKS
+135 DGERTLDYLKS

-164 YNNITNNLL
+164 YDNITNNLL

-248 AKSFARD
+248 AKSFARN
-255 YEMIVVEGYMDVISS
+255 YEMIVVEGYMDVISA

-339 KYKDFGDLQV
+339 KYKDFGDLQI
-349 ANIKKEDVYKTKIS
+349 ANVKKEDVYKTKIS

-384 YTIYKKMQRDGLI
+384 YNTYKKMQRDGLI
-397 KNTKDILR
+397 KDTKDILR

-412 KTNFKLKEV
+412 KTNFRVEEV

-456 INHQDRI
+456 TNHQDRI
-463 LQKYLEANSISQE
+463 LQKYLETNAITQE
-476 VIEETLNNENYLTH
+476 LIEETLNNENYL
-490 PLASISKSK
+490 KD
-499 IHSKILIIIGNNT
+499 GENT
-512 ITNMIIICILFLNL
+512 IDISRYVNEYIYTSDDYIK
-526 SFKNDKIF
+526 FKNDKIF

-545 FDQEGKVVNIKLSVE
+545 FDQEGNVVNIKLSVE

-569 AESFETSIKE
+569 AESFETNIKD

-602 LFPKTYVETL
+602 LFPKTYVESL

-664 ILGLTPENIIKETK
+664 ILGLTPENIMKETK
-678 EELERKPEKVQ
+678 EELEKKPEKTKQKEQ

-694 TEVETAKNN
+694 TEVETVKNN
-703 KDMSI
+703 NDMSV
-708 FIKLSGKEKESY
+708 FIKLSGKEKESF

-736 KQLYRIDDGRL
+736 KQLYRIDDGKL

-765 ENTRTKK
+765 ENTKTKK

>member
-1 MSAYDEILSSSNIV
+1 MSAYDEILSSSNII

-24 VNRNKC
+24 VVKNKC
-30 TCPFHNDTHP
+30 ICPFHSDTHP

-55 CGSGGNVVS
+55 CGSGGNVIS

-92 LNIVLSQNNNIPL
+92 LNIVLSQNNKMPL

-122 IIICENNL
+122 ITICENNL
-130 KTQNI
+130 KTKNI
-135 DGEKILDYLKS
+135 DGERTLDYLKS

-164 YNNITNNLL
+164 YDNITNNLL

-248 AKSFARD
+248 AKSFARN
-255 YEMIVVEGYMDVISS
+255 YEMIVVEGYMDVISA

-339 KYKDFGDLQV
+339 KYKDFGDLQI
-349 ANIKKEDVYKTKIS
+349 ANVKKEDVYKTKIS

-384 YTIYKKMQRDGLI
+384 YNTYKKMQRDGLI
-397 KNTKDILR
+397 KDTKDILR

-412 KTNFKLKEV
+412 KTNFRVEEV

-463 LQKYLEANSISQE
+463 LQKYLETNAITQE
-476 VIEETLNNENYLTH
+476 LIEETLNNENYL
-490 PLASISKSK
+490 KD
-499 IHSKILIIIGNNT
+499 GENT
-512 ITNMIIICILFLNL
+512 IDISRYVNEYIYTSDDYIK
-526 SFKNDKIF
+526 FKNDKIF

-545 FDQEGKVVNIKLSVE
+545 FDQEGNVVNIKLSVE

-569 AESFETSIKE
+569 AESFETNIKD

-602 LFPKTYVETL
+602 LFPKTYVESL

-664 ILGLTPENIIKETK
+664 ILGLTPENIMKETK
-678 EELERKPEKVQ
+678 EELEKKPEKTKQKEQ

-694 TEVETAKNN
+694 TEVETVKNN
-703 KDMSI
+703 NDMSV
-708 FIKLSGKEKESY
+708 FIKLSGKEKESF

-736 KQLYRIDDGRL
+736 KQLYRIDDGKL